1 VGVCSKVKTK
11 IKRREMGLLQKLG
24 VLLISLSILVVA
36 SVAVFAYTLLKP
48 VAIEK
53 VRLDFFNES
62 ELSFLVVG
70 DQGTGN
76 LRQWRVA
83 SAMEQQAA
91 LNPIDAV
98 FLAGDNF
105 YRYGVSSPRDWQWR
119 YKFENVYTGGL
130 SATPFFAT
138 LGNHDYY
145 GNELAQ
151 INYDLK
157 DMGSGRWQMPARDY
171 IKVFGRDGSQA
182 LLRVAFIDTG
192 LWLRNPLDATSQLD
206 ALLKSTEPAL
216 WTVVVTHTPLL
227 SVNTPDY
234 RPEAPALWQQI
245 LTTHQ
250 VDLVLSGH
258 DHNMQFIDQTHWPV
272 QVIVGS
278 GGKWGQPIEDGNI
291 VGLEAYAAGPGFARM
306 VVNNTQILL
315 EFLDSESTVLFERS
329 ILRP

>member
-1 VGVCSKVKTK
+1 M
-11 IKRREMGLLQKLG
+11 RLRQRAG
-24 VLLISLSILVVA
+24 VLLVGLTLVVLMSA
-36 SVAVFAYTLLKP
+36 GIFAYTLLKS
-48 VAIEK
+48 VAKEE
-53 VRLDFFNES
+53 VRLDFSNES

-105 YRYGVSSPRDWQWR
+105 YRHGVSSPLDWQWR
-119 YKFENVYTGGL
+119 YKFENVYTGQL

-171 IKVFGRDGSQA
+171 VKVFGRDGSQA

-192 LWLRNPLDATSQLD
+192 LWLRNPVDATSQLD
-206 ALLKSTEPAL
+206 ALLKSTKPAL
-216 WTVVVTHTPLL
+216 WTLVVTHTPLL

-234 RPEAPALWQQI
+234 RPEAPLLWRRV
-245 LTTHQ
+245 LATHQ

-258 DHNMQFIDQTHWPV
+258 DHNMQFIDQPNWPV

-278 GGKWGQPIEDGNI
+278 GGKWGQPMEDGDI
-291 VGLEAYAAGPGFARM
+291 VGLEAYAEGPGFAHI
-306 VVNNTQILL
+306 VVNNNQVKL
-315 EFLDSESTVLFERS
+315 EFVDSENTVLFERS